1 MRNKCHWHQWTRPWM
16 LLMHRTTHCKGELSS
31 PKCRKCW
38 VKNSCSRSIN
48 FLQKETLPTFVYW
61 FSSRR
66 KHLTY
71 VGYIHLRREEIILY
85 TKYKLISLF
94 SQCFTLAHHIPN
106 AWDPLWS
113 KGANNCI
120 LMHFHKYVYSLWL
133 SSLTSSVLP
142 LTYAFH
148 LPEVYKNPWNS
159 ISTF

>member
-1 MRNKCHWHQWTRPWM
+1 MRNKCHWHQWTRPQM

-31 PKCRKCW
+31 PKCQKCW

-48 FLQKETLPTFVYW
+48 FFQKETLPTFVYW

-106 AWDPLWS
+106 TWDPLWS
-113 KGANNCI
+113 KGANNYPHAFSQVCVFTVAFFPDFI
-120 LMHFHKYVYSLWL
+120 SSSPDICFPSSRSL
-133 SSLTSSVLP
+133 
-142 LTYAFH
+142 
-148 LPEVYKNPWNS
+148 
-159 ISTF
+159 